1 MPLQDGWDRDGILI
15 ESWDEVEESFIRPPF
30 AGIKGKD
37 WLYVEPE
44 GETPRFYRD
53 PGEIEDVF
61 DSLSEAKQVAYAN
74 WLATLRDCASEACR
88 NTDEA
93 HPLVPNP

>member
-1 MPLQDGWDRDGILI
+1 LSPGTKWRKG
-15 ESWDEVEESFIRPPF
+15 FIRPPF

-74 WLATLRDCASEACR
+74 WLATLRDCAGEACR